1 MRRFCRLLMLLA
13 VAGVSLVGCDGQE
26 SAKVKSASQ
35 APLATP
41 AEEADLRAAR
51 HELIRVKVQLDSARN
66 RNYELQQHVDDLEQ
80 QMTKFDKKGLAAAI
94 AELQYRNARRAKDI
108 GEMKKQLAK
117 IRAANLN

>member
-1 MRRFCRLLMLLA
+1 MA
-13 VAGVSLVGCDGQE
+13 VMAVSLVGCDGQE
-26 SAKVKSASQ
+26 SAKVKSASP

-51 HELIRVKVQLDSARN
+51 DEMIRVQVQLDSARN

-80 QMTKFDKKGLAAAI
+80 QMTKFDKKGLAAKI
-94 AELQYRNARRAKDI
+94 AELQYRNAGLAKDI